1 MAGNLQEINPAST
14 AVAKDDL
21 VIPVSLLMSS
31 LSICHKRL
39 F

>member
-21 VIPVSLLMSS
+21 VIPVSLLTK
-31 LSICHKRL
+31 LSAVEKPQSA
-39 F
+39 